1 MTETDPE
8 VQIQS
13 FLPVPT
19 RVLLAIL
26 AILLGS
32 AILMSLV

>member
-8 VQIQS
+8 IQIQS
-13 FLPVPT
+13 FLPIT
-19 RVLLAIL
+19 NRMLLATL

-32 AILMSLV
+32 AALVSLI

>member
-8 VQIQS
+8 IQIQS
-13 FLPVPT
+13 FLPIPT
-19 RVLLAIL
+19 RMLLALL

-32 AILMSLV
+32 ATLMSLV